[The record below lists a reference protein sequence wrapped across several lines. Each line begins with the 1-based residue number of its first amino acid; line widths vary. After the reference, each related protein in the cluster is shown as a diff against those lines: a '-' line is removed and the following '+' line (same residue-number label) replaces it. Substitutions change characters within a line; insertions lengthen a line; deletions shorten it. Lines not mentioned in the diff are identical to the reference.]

1 MSILIVE
8 DNAVNARML
17 EVTLQKRGYH
27 TARARTGKEA
37 LERLRQDG
45 PEIEMVIT
53 DIMMPEMD
61 GLELFAAIKAE
72 PKWQMLPV
80 VIASAAADAERVAKA
95 AELGCHDYILKPIH
109 TAQLLEKV
117 RGIIIGRKPT
127 LRDQA
132 EVQSGLT
139 GEPELLYRHYAGLF
153 TLQVKALLGRFSK
166 PSSFEA
172 ALELVDEAIELSE
185 AARLVGAERL
195 AFLLGQLADR
205 KSLDRLD
212 DADISQLRNE
222 LRLVLSALSGPA

>member
-117 RGIIIGRKPT
+117 RSIIIGRKPA

-132 EVQSGLT
+132 EVQARLT
-139 GEPELLYRHYAGLF
+139 GEPAQLCRHFVGLF
-153 TLQVKALLGRFSK
+153 TLQIKLLLARFSK
-166 PSSFEA
+166 ISSFDG
-172 ALELVDEAIELSE
+172 ALELVDEAIELTE
-185 AARLVGAERL
+185 AATLVGADRL

-212 DADISQLRNE
+212 DSDVVQLRNE
-222 LRLVLSALSGPA
+222 LRLALNALSNPA